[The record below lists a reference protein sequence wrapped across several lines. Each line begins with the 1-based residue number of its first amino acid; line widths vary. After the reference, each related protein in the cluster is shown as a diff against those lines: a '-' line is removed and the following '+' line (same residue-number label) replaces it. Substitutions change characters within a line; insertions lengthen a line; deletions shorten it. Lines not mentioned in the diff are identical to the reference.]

1 MDNAPADPRSALY
14 RFLGWIFLMEVDADL
29 LTKLKKLTF
38 PSFEPESAEDAELL
52 EGFSLLKS
60 YIDAAS
66 ENDLDDLA
74 ADYAKN
80 FLAAGDASGR
90 AAFPLETFY
99 TGGGG
104 IVEKELEAAYLARGL
119 TPDPAK
125 YRVPFD
131 HLGLMLEYMAVLCEE
146 FAQTCDVMRKDVFNE
161 QRKFFKTHLD
171 GWTEAF
177 ARDVLRCASTDFYR
191 GAAKIL
197 SAFMKKEA
205 AFLRAD

>member
-14 RFLGWIFLMEVDADL
+14 RFLGWIFLMEIDADL
-29 LTKLKKLTF
+29 LAKLKKLTF
-38 PSFEPESAEDAELL
+38 PFFEPESAEDAELL
-52 EGFSLLKS
+52 EGYGLMKS

-66 ENDLDDLA
+66 ESDLDDLA
-74 ADYAKN
+74 ADYAKT
-80 FLAAGDASGR
+80 FLAAGDATGR

-104 IVEKELEAAYLARGL
+104 IVEKELEAAYLSRGL

-161 QRKFFKTHLD
+161 QREFFTKHLA
-171 GWTEAF
+171 GWTEDF